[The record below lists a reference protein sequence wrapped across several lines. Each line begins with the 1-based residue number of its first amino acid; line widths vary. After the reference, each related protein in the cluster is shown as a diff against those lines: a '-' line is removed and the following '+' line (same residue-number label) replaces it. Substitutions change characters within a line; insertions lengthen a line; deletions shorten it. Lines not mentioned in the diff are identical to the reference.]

1 MRLRKAKTGS
11 AADKRRRGA
20 RTLACHFG
28 AHAEAWFSCARTSV
42 ETSLDT
48 ARRSARA
55 TPERQVS
62 RTASHKNRVPRL
74 CILAVC
80 VSVLAFC
87 ADEDVKPPAPSS
99 PAPAIASFSRAVR
112 DCVQCHATEA
122 KTHPNTP
129 MAHAAETNAECAV
142 LRSHPVMKVALGRYA
157 YTIERRGDQSVYLVT
172 DGVEKLEYPI
182 RYAFG
187 LGEAGQT
194 YILEKGGEYY
204 ESFVSYYKAIDGL
217 DITIGD
223 QPMQVSSIH
232 DAAGRHIGA
241 HEIAMCFGCHT
252 SNGLKG
258 GHVAEDTLL
267 PGVTCE
273 ECHGATENHLAGLKK
288 GDPKL
293 FQMKKLTG
301 MNAEESAQFCGQCH
315 RTWQYVAEHGPH
327 GVGNVRFQPYR
338 LTNSKC
344 FDVDDARISCTACH
358 NPHDT
363 VDRAASDYDAKCQA
377 CHAGGKPGAKICTA
391 GGKGC
396 SNCHM
401 PKTVLP
407 GSHHSFTDHNI
418 RIAAK
423 DGPFPE

>member
-1 MRLRKAKTGS
+1 LSVS
-11 AADKRRRGA
+11 A
-20 RTLACHFG
+20 LAFG
-28 AHAEAWFSCARTSV
+28 ADRG
-42 ETSLDT
+42 
-48 ARRSARA
+48 
-55 TPERQVS
+55 
-62 RTASHKNRVPRL
+62 
-74 CILAVC
+74 
-80 VSVLAFC
+80 
-87 ADEDVKPPAPSS
+87 VKPDAPDSTP

-112 DCVQCHATEA
+112 NCVQCHASEA
-122 KTHPNTP
+122 KTHPDTP

-172 DGVEKLEYPI
+172 DGVEKLSYPI

-194 YILEKGGEYY
+194 YILEKDGEYY

-273 ECHGATENHLAGLKK
+273 QCHGATENHLAGLKK
-288 GDPKL
+288 GDPQL
-293 FQMKKLTG
+293 FPMKKLTG
-301 MNAEESAQFCGQCH
+301 MSAEESAQFCGQCH

-327 GVGNVRFQPYR
+327 GAGNVRFQPYR

-358 NPHDT
+358 NPHDS
-363 VDRAASDYDAKCQA
+363 VDRVASDYDAKCQA

-401 PKTVLP
+401 PKIELP
-407 GSHHSFTDHNI
+407 GAHHSFTDHDI

-423 DGPFPE
+423 NEPFPE

>member
-1 MRLRKAKTGS
+1 M
-11 AADKRRRGA
+11 A
-20 RTLACHFG
+20 R
-28 AHAEAWFSCARTSV
+28 
-42 ETSLDT
+42 
-48 ARRSARA
+48 
-55 TPERQVS
+55 
-62 RTASHKNRVPRL
+62 
-74 CILAVC
+74 
-80 VSVLAFC
+80 
-87 ADEDVKPPAPSS
+87 
-99 PAPAIASFSRAVR
+99 
-112 DCVQCHATEA
+112 
-122 KTHPNTP
+122 
-129 MAHAAETNAECAV
+129 AAETNEECAV
-142 LRSHPVMKVALGRYA
+142 LRSHPVMKAALGRYA
-157 YTIERRGDQSVYLVT
+157 YTIERRGDQSVYLVS

-194 YILEKGGEYY
+194 YILEKDGEYY

-223 QPMQVSSIH
+223 QPMQVSSIR

-241 HEIAMCFGCHT
+241 HEIAMCFGCHV
-252 SNGLKG
+252 SNGLKD
-258 GHVAEDTLL
+258 GHVAENTLL

-273 ECHGATENHLAGLKK
+273 GCHGATENHLAGLKN
-288 GDPKL
+288 GDKQL

-301 MNAEESAQFCGQCH
+301 MTAEESAQFCGQCH

-344 FDVDDARISCTACH
+344 FDVDDARISCMACH
-358 NPHDT
+358 NPHDS
-363 VDRAASDYDAKCQA
+363 VDRVASDYDAKCQA
-377 CHAGGKPGAKICTA
+377 CHAGGKPGAKVCTV

-401 PKTVLP
+401 PKTELP

-423 DGPFPE
+423 NEPFPE